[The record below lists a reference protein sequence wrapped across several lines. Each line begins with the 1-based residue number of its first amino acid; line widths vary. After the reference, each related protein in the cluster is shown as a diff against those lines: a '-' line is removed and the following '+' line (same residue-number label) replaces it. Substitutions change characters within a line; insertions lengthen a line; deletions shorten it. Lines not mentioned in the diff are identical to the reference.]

1 MSYIHQNQVDL
12 SPGVIDFGRGH
23 PSPDLLPL
31 TLMRSAAER
40 RFAEDHASFLQYG
53 PEQGDSRFRDALA
66 EFLSPH
72 YGGAVDPATLLI
84 TSGASSALQLICTLF
99 TKPGDTVFVEEPS
112 YFLALRIFA
121 DHQLNVVSFPID
133 DKGLQVEN
141 LDAQLKKVRPS
152 FLYTIPT
159 FQNPTGTTMSVE
171 RREQLLALSRRHNL
185 LIVADEVYHLLSYA
199 SPPPPPLANHV
210 ASARL
215 ISLGSF
221 SKILAPGLRLGW
233 LQTGRPLIERFVKSG
248 LLQSGGGL
256 NPFTSA
262 LVSNALELGLQDQ
275 HLEKLKRTYRDR
287 SQSLNKALLDHVGER
302 TKVRKA
308 DGGYFMWLELAHS
321 VNAERLLSQASLAGV
336 RFQPGERFST
346 DGNFQNFIRLSFSY
360 HAVDEIEQGV
370 SRLSVLLKR

>member
-1 MSYIHQNQVDL
+1 M
-12 SPGVIDFGRGH
+12 
-23 PSPDLLPL
+23 
-31 TLMRSAAER
+31 
-40 RFAEDHASFLQYG
+40 
-53 PEQGDSRFRDALA
+53 
-66 EFLSPH
+66 
-72 YGGAVDPATLLI
+72 LI

-121 DHQLNVVSFPID
+121 DHQLNIVSFPID

-152 FLYTIPT
+152 FLYTVPT

-171 RREQLLALSRRHNL
+171 RREQLLALSRQHKL

-233 LQTGRPLIERFVKSG
+233 LQTGSPFIERFVKSG
-248 LLQSGGGL
+248 LIQSGGGL

-275 HLEKLKRTYRDR
+275 HLEKLKRIYRDR
-287 SQSLNKALLDHVGER
+287 SQSLNKALLNHMGER

-321 VNAERLLSQASLAGV
+321 VNAERLSSQASLAGV

-360 HAVDEIEQGV
+360 HAVAEIEQGV

>member
-1 MSYIHQNQVDL
+1 LSYTHQNQVDL
-12 SPGVIDFGRGH
+12 SPGIIDFARGH

-31 TLMRSAAER
+31 TLLQSAAER
-40 RFAEDHASFLQYG
+40 RFAENHAAFLQYG
-53 PEQGDSRFRDALA
+53 PEQGDSRFRGALA
-66 EFLSPH
+66 EFLSLH
-72 YGGAVDPATLLI
+72 YGEAVDPATLLI
-84 TSGASSALQLICTLF
+84 TSGASSALQLVCTLF
-99 TKPGDTVFVEEPS
+99 TKPGDTIFVEEPS

-121 DHQLNVVSFPID
+121 DHRLKVVGLPID
-133 DKGLQVEN
+133 EDGLQVEN
-141 LDAQLKKVRPS
+141 LEAHLKKVRPS

-159 FQNPTGTTMSVE
+159 FQNPTGTTMSAK

-199 SPPPPPLANHV
+199 SPPPPPLANHL

-221 SKILAPGLRLGW
+221 SKMLAPGLRLGW
-233 LQTGRPLIERFVKSG
+233 IQTGRPLIERFVKSG

-275 HLEKLKRTYRDR
+275 HLEKLKRIYRDR
-287 SQSLNKALLDHVGER
+287 SQSLNKALLDHMGEG

-308 DGGYFMWLELAHS
+308 DGGYFMWLELTHTI
-321 VNAERLLSQASLAGV
+321 NAERLLHRASRAGV

-346 DGNFQNFIRLSFSY
+346 KGNFQNFIRLSFSY
-360 HAVDEIEQGV
+360 HTVDEIEQGV
-370 SRLSVLLKR
+370 SRLNLLLKS

>member
-1 MSYIHQNQVDL
+1 LSYTHQNQVDL
-12 SPGVIDFGRGH
+12 SPGIIDFGRGH

-31 TLMRSAAER
+31 TLLQSAAER
-40 RFAEDHASFLQYG
+40 RFAEDHVAFLQYG
-53 PEQGDSRFRDALA
+53 SEQGDSRFRGALA
-66 EFLSPH
+66 EFLSLH
-72 YGGAVDPATLLI
+72 YGEAVDPATLLI
-84 TSGASSALQLICTLF
+84 TSGASSALQLICTFF

-121 DHQLNVVSFPID
+121 DHRLKVVGLPID
-133 DKGLQVEN
+133 DEGLQIES
-141 LDAQLKKVRPS
+141 LEAHLKKVRPS

-159 FQNPTGTTMSVE
+159 FQNPTGTTMSAK
-171 RREQLLALSRRHNL
+171 RRAQLLALSRRHNL

-199 SPPPPPLANHV
+199 SPPPPPLGNHV

-275 HLEKLKRTYRDR
+275 HLEKLKRVYRNR
-287 SQSLNKALLDHVGER
+287 SQSLNKALLDHMGKG
-302 TKVRKA
+302 TNVRKA
-308 DGGYFMWLELAHS
+308 DGGYFMWLELTHTI
-321 VNAERLLSQASLAGV
+321 NAERLLHRALLAGV

-346 DGNFQNFIRLSFSY
+346 KGNFQNFIRLSFSY

-370 SRLSVLLKR
+370 SRLNLLLKS